1 MARRDT
7 CSSKSLTTSVLGS
20 TFSRYKTPVI
30 ANLDHTVT
38 FTNTLMKKD
47 LGLRAAREKGVS
59 LPATQV
65 VRDIVQACIEDGRA
79 EDDYTVILAKLAQ
92 NADMILKSEDA
103 AVTDGLT

>member
-1 MARRDT
+1 
-7 CSSKSLTTSVLGS
+7 VLGS

-47 LGLRAAREKGVS
+47 LDLGLKAAHEAGVA

-65 VRDIVQACIEDGRA
+65 VRDLVQACIDDGRA
-79 EDDYTVILAKLAQ
+79 EEDYTVILDKLAQ
-92 NADMILKSEDA
+92 RAAMTLTSEQA
-103 AVTDGLT
+103 RVTDGLS